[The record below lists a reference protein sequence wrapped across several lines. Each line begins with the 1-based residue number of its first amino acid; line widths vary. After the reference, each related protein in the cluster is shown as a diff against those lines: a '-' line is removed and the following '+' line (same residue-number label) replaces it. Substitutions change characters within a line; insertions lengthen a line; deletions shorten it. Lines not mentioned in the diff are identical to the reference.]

1 MNDSYDFSSIKS
13 ILEPR
18 SVAIV
23 GASDS
28 PNRIGGRSLAYM
40 LKRSFDGDLYPINPQ
55 RQTVQGLR
63 SYCSIADLPA
73 SVDTALVALPANLVP
88 NAIDD
93 LILNGVS
100 SAVIFSSGFAEV
112 GVEGAKVQADIAA
125 KAKDAGMRLLG
136 PNSLGLIN
144 TRRNFWGTFTSA
156 LEANWPEIGRVGI
169 ASQSGAYGSHILSL
183 AMARGMGISSFVT
196 TGNEA
201 DITTTDAIG
210 WMAQDNDT
218 DVIIAYLEGIQD
230 SGKLAAALEMARLA
244 RKPVIVMKAGSSA
257 LGSIAAQSH
266 TASLAG
272 NDAVTDAVLREYGAL
287 RITNTQ
293 QALDFAEAACT
304 RIYPVQNSLGVLTVS
319 GGAGILIADDA
330 ERFELPMPEMP
341 QEAQQQLIELLSFA
355 ATRNPVDCTAQAFN
369 QIELI
374 GDFGVKLVEAGG
386 YKSLLIFLSHAGGH
400 TSTVPALREQ
410 LKRIRDIAPDCLCV
424 LSLIASQEVTDL
436 YRQDGFLVFDD
447 PSRAVAAIA
456 AMGRLGQ
463 GFARIRL
470 PRPSPLAHIKALESV
485 PNEKECKTI
494 FAAAGIASPVEYL
507 VNSEEEAALKAH
519 DIGFPIVMKIV
530 SPDIPHKTEI
540 GGVLIGVDGEEKART
555 GYTTLIER
563 AQRARPNAKID
574 GILVAQQIDNGVEC
588 LMGIQCDPVFGPIA
602 VFGLGGIFVE
612 IMQDVVLRQCP
623 FGEVEAEEMI
633 RSIKGFELLNGARGT
648 LPVDIPSL
656 AAMLSRLSTLAMA
669 LGPNLQSIDINPVIA
684 TPNGAWAVDG
694 LIDINLNQGIKNRKS
709 EDTKHVHSI

>member
-1 MNDSYDFSSIKS
+1 MNDNHDFTSIKS

-18 SVAIV
+18 SVAIL

-28 PNRIGGRSLAYM
+28 PTRIGGRSLAYM
-40 LKRSFDGDLYPINPQ
+40 LNRRFDGDLYPINPQ
-55 RQTVQGLR
+55 RQTVQGVR
-63 SYCSIADLPA
+63 SYASITDLPI
-73 SVDTALVALPANLVP
+73 SVDVALVALPANLIP
-88 NAIDD
+88 NAVDE
-93 LILNGVS
+93 LIVSGVK

-112 GVEGAKVQADIAA
+112 GAEGAEVQADIAA
-125 KAKDAGMRLLG
+125 RARDAGMRILG

-156 LEANWPEIGRVGI
+156 LEASWPKIGRVGI

-183 AMARGMGISSFVT
+183 AMARDIGISSFIT

-210 WMAQDNDT
+210 WMAQDHET

-230 SGKLAAALEMARLA
+230 GGKLTAALEMARLA
-244 RKPVIVMKAGSSA
+244 RKPVIVMKAGSSV
-257 LGSIAAQSH
+257 LGSKAAQSH

-272 NDAVTDAVLREYGAL
+272 DDAVIDAILREYGAL

-304 RIYPVQNSLGVLTVS
+304 RIYPVENSLGVLTVS

-341 QEAQQQLIELLSFA
+341 QEAQQHLLGLLSFA

-400 TSTVPALREQ
+400 KSTVPALREQ

-424 LSLIASQEVTDL
+424 LSLIASQDIIDL
-436 YRQDGFLVFDD
+436 YRKDGFLVFDD

-456 AMGRLGQ
+456 AMGRLGES
-463 GFARIRL
+463 FARVRL
-470 PRPSPLAHIKALESV
+470 PQPLPLEHIETLKSV
-485 PNEKECKTI
+485 PNEKECKTV
-494 FAAAGIASPVEYL
+494 FEAAGIVSPVEYL
-507 VNSEEEAALKAH
+507 VNSEEEAAFCAGKI
-519 DIGFPIVMKIV
+519 DSPVVMKIV
-530 SPDIPHKTEI
+530 SPDILHKTEI
-540 GGVLIGVDGEEKART
+540 GGVLIGIEGEDEVRA

-563 AQRARPNAKID
+563 AQRARPNARID
-574 GILVAQQIDNGVEC
+574 GVLVAQQIDEGVEC
-588 LMGIQCDPVFGPIA
+588 LMGIHRDPVFGPIA

-612 IMQDVVLRQCP
+612 IMKDVVLRQCP
-623 FGEVEAEEMI
+623 FGEPEAEKMI
-633 RSIKGFELLNGARGT
+633 RSIKGFELLDGARGT
-648 LPVDIPSL
+648 QPVDIPSL
-656 AAMLSRLSTLAMA
+656 AIMLSRLSALAMA
-669 LGPNLQSIDINPVIA
+669 LGPNLKSIDINPVIA
-684 TPNGAWAVDG
+684 TPKGAWAVDG
-694 LIDINLNQGIKNRKS
+694 LIDINIHQGTADRKS
-709 EDTKHVHSI
+709 QDKKYANGI